1 MVHHQCCMP
10 SSPYKKTHPSD
21 LQSTWKFQ
29 MFFKETDLHYYS
41 RAQIIKLKTTVFPY
55 IFINIRLQ
63 YCYNSLI
70 KTLINSHLK
79 KQQLVSPKKLKQK
92 NWKQRSMHTTTLFN
106 NQTHFTST
114 HPTKDKNIQ
123 WPHTLTLRVF
133 FFNSKTNQ
141 SAIPLKQHKYNYTI
155 KFLNFSNTIFFSRKK
170 VYKWSLKERKNGT
183 LIQEIDS
190 CKA

>member
-79 KQQLVSPKKLKQK
+79 KQQLVSPKKLKPII
-92 NWKQRSMHTTTLFN
+92 WKQRSKHITTLFN

-133 FFNSKTNQ
+133 FFFLLQCQSKCNTFEATQ
-141 SAIPLKQHKYNYTI
+141 IQLHYQIPKFLKYNILFQKKSLQI
-155 KFLNFSNTIFFSRKK
+155 KLKRKK
-170 VYKWSLKERKNGT
+170 KWHFDPRNRFL
-183 LIQEIDS
+183 
-190 CKA
+190 

>member
-79 KQQLVSPKKLKQK
+79 KQQLVSPKKLKPII
-92 NWKQRSMHTTTLFN
+92 WKQRSKHITTLFN

-133 FFNSKTNQ
+133 FFFFI
-141 SAIPLKQHKYNYTI
+141 AIPI
-155 KFLNFSNTIFFSRKK
+155 KVQYLWSNTNTI
-170 VYKWSLKERKNGT
+170 T
-183 LIQEIDS
+183 LS
-190 CKA
+190 NS

>member
-29 MFFKETDLHYYS
+29 MFFKETDLHCYS

-92 NWKQRSMHTTTLFN
+92 FENKEASISQLYLTIEHISPA
-106 NQTHFTST
+106 QTQQKIKISSGH
-114 HPTKDKNIQ
+114 
-123 WPHTLTLRVF
+123 
-133 FFNSKTNQ
+133 
-141 SAIPLKQHKYNYTI
+141 IP
-155 KFLNFSNTIFFSRKK
+155 
-170 VYKWSLKERKNGT
+170 
-183 LIQEIDS
+183 
-190 CKA
+190 